1 MNQLK
6 PWQRAFTIVLVF
18 VALLALRGPLTQWF
32 TGDSMEHSANGPTG
46 DSQHTF
52 EAPQLTALRSVF
64 TAAEEI
70 RFELSLDQVG
80 ALPAASSKIHTELG
94 LLADADV
101 PESVKAAISQAT
113 NSATALAES
122 KTAVVARAPFGTL
135 SEALFQLAAADP
147 RLQEGWNVF
156 FCPMAD
162 GFQKWFQA
170 PTEIEN
176 PYMGQEMLVCGS
188 EDEWTQ
194 ALADDP
200 PQGHDGDVAHYTCS
214 MHPSVR
220 QQEMGACPI
229 CSMDLTPVTHE
240 DLRTGDVLVDSVRRQ
255 RIGVRTQVV
264 TQQPIVHSIRAVGEV
279 VWDQSEVHDVTARV
293 DGWIEDMQVDAVGD
307 SVQSGQTLFR
317 FYSPNLLATQRELL
331 AAVPGSSLAASA
343 RERLHLWG
351 MSDWA
356 LQDVLSRGEPKQ
368 KVSIHS
374 PIKGVV
380 VDKQVNE
387 GAFVR
392 AGSLLYRIVDSGRVW
407 VQADVFEQDLPNIK
421 EGQRVVVT
429 LPHAPDHGQEG
440 EVSLI
445 YPTLETSSRTGRV
458 RIELDN
464 PDGALRPG
472 MLADVT
478 FTVDLGEHLAVASE
492 AIIYTGARRLVFVDK
507 GEGRLRPVE
516 IQTGPRSGDWTV
528 IDDGLS
534 EGERVVTS
542 GAFLLAAES
551 RIRSAT
557 DYWEATDE
565 TQ

>member
-1 MNQLK
+1 
-6 PWQRAFTIVLVF
+6 
-18 VALLALRGPLTQWF
+18 
-32 TGDSMEHSANGPTG
+32 
-46 DSQHTF
+46 
-52 EAPQLTALRSVF
+52 
-64 TAAEEI
+64 
-70 RFELSLDQVG
+70 
-80 ALPAASSKIHTELG
+80 
-94 LLADADV
+94 
-101 PESVKAAISQAT
+101 
-113 NSATALAES
+113 
-122 KTAVVARAPFGTL
+122 
-135 SEALFQLAAADP
+135 
-147 RLQEGWNVF
+147 
-156 FCPMAD
+156 
-162 GFQKWFQA
+162 
-170 PTEIEN
+170 
-176 PYMGQEMLVCGS
+176 
-188 EDEWTQ
+188 
-194 ALADDP
+194 
-200 PQGHDGDVAHYTCS
+200 
-214 MHPSVR
+214 
-220 QQEMGACPI
+220 
-229 CSMDLTPVTHE
+229 
-240 DLRTGDVLVDSVRRQ
+240 
-255 RIGVRTQVV
+255 
-264 TQQPIVHSIRAVGEV
+264 V

-429 LPHAPDHGQEG
+429 LPHAPDHRLEG